1 MTGEKEKAPQAEMLQ
16 HFRTTRSMKKGNVTP
31 L

>member
-1 MTGEKEKAPQAEMLQ
+1 MSVEKEKAPQAEMLQ
-16 HFRTTRSMKKGNVTP
+16 HFQTTRSMKKGNVTS